1 MTMEKI
7 ICACGHSNP
16 YGTKL
21 CEKCGRPLT
30 EEEKQNKVVD
40 MRYDGTAI
48 RSKTYNKSIV
58 DKIWNFFSSVKVGIS
73 LIIITLIAASIGTLL
88 PQEFYVKASDMEKGA
103 YYADVYGTFG
113 KIYYT
118 LGLSDLYSS
127 WWFQILVGMLAVS
140 IIVASL
146 DRGIPLYK
154 SLKNQRVKRHESFM
168 KRQRIFGEGQITA
181 DAEETLDK
189 VAQKMTEMRYSVRR
203 DGSAL
208 LAEKGRFSRYG
219 PYINH
224 VGLIIFISGVML
236 RLVPGFYVDESIWVR
251 EGETRAI
258 TGMDGY
264 FIENRDFIL
273 ETHDNEPQGEQVKQN
288 VNVVAKNFQTDIT
301 LYKQPKDA
309 IPGDTENLEKV
320 KDYSIRVNHPLKED
334 GYALYQMDYRLNELK
349 QMNFELINKASEK
362 SLGKVEIDLTNPKKE
377 YDLGNGSSVQI
388 LVYTPDFDGFEN
400 GEPQTKTSIPNNPA
414 FLFKMTTPETPEG
427 EVSFVEIMQPP
438 LEPLGEN
445 QYRMK
450 FAAAEMRDM
459 SGITVRK
466 DSTIP
471 ILFVGG
477 VIFMIGVVIGSYWN
491 HRRLWLQVEPDGRV
505 LMAAH
510 VNKNMFSMKKDLD
523 AVTAFAALPSYKDQL
538 EKEEADEESTDGGI
552 KEKEGDN
559 TL

>member
-1 MTMEKI
+1 MENI
-7 ICACGHSNP
+7 TCACGHSNP

-88 PQEFYVKASDMEKGA
+88 PQEFYVNASDVNKEA
-103 YYADVYGTFG
+103 YYEDVYGIFG
-113 KIYYT
+113 KIYYA

-127 WWFQILVGMLAVS
+127 WWFQILVGMLGVS
-140 IIVASL
+140 IIIASL
-146 DRGIPLYK
+146 DRGLPLYK

-168 KRQRIFGEGQITA
+168 KRQRIVAEGQVTA
-181 DAEETLDK
+181 SAADTLDK
-189 VAQKMTEMRYSVRR
+189 VEKKMTEMKYNVRR

-224 VGLIIFISGVML
+224 VGLILFLGGVML

-251 EGETRAI
+251 EGETRAV

-273 ETHDNEPQGEQVKQN
+273 ETHDNTPQGEQLKQG

-301 LYKQPKDA
+301 LYKQHENA
-309 IPGDTENLEKV
+309 IAGDTENLEKV
-320 KDYSIRVNHPLKED
+320 RDYSIRVNHPLKEE
-334 GYALYQMDYRLNELK
+334 GFAVYQMDYRLNELK
-349 QMNFELINKASEK
+349 QMNFQLINKATEQ
-362 SLGKVEIDLTNPKKE
+362 SLGNVEIDLTNPKKE
-377 YDLGNGSSVQI
+377 YDLGNGVSVK
-388 LVYTPDFDGFEN
+388 LLLYTPDFSGFED
-400 GEPQTKTSIPNNPA
+400 GVPQTATSVPNNPA
-414 FLFKMTTPETPEG
+414 FLFDMTTPETPDG
-427 EVSFVEIMQPP
+427 ETSFVEIKNTI
-438 LEPLGEN
+438 EPLGEN
-445 QYRMK
+445 QYKMK
-450 FAAAEMRDM
+450 FVSVETRDM
-459 SGITVRK
+459 SGFTVRK

-477 VIFMIGVVIGSYWN
+477 VIFMIGVAIGSYWN

-505 LMAAH
+505 VMAAH

-523 AVTAFAALPSYKDQL
+523 AVTAFAGLPQYIDQL
-538 EKEEADEESTDGGI
+538 EKTEEDEQSTDSGI
-552 KEKEGDN
+552 NEKEGDN

>member
-1 MTMEKI
+1 MENI

-30 EEEKQNKVVD
+30 EEGKQTKVVD
-40 MRYDGTAI
+40 MRYDGMAI
-48 RSKTYNKSIV
+48 RSKTYNKSVI
-58 DKIWNFFSSVKVGIS
+58 DKIWNFFSSVKVGIA
-73 LIIITLIAASIGTLL
+73 LIIITLVAASIGTIL
-88 PQEFYVKASDMEKGA
+88 PQEMYVNPTDTDKAG
-103 YYADVYGTFG
+103 YYAKVYGWFG
-113 KIYYT
+113 KLYNY
-118 LGLSDLYSS
+118 LGLSDLYST
-127 WWFQILVGMLAVS
+127 WWFQILVGMLAIS

-146 DRGIPLYK
+146 DRGIPLHK

-168 KRQRIFGEGQITA
+168 KRQRIVAEGQVSNP
-181 DAEETLDK
+181 DETLDK
-189 VAQKMTEMRYSVRR
+189 VEQKMTALKYNVRR

-208 LAEKGRFSRYG
+208 LAERGRFARYG

-224 VGLIIFISGVML
+224 VGLIIFLTGVML
-236 RLVPGFYVDESIWVR
+236 RLMPGFYVDETMWIR

-258 TGMDGY
+258 PGMEGY
-264 FIENRDFIL
+264 FVKNNKFIL
-273 ETHDNEPQGEQVKQN
+273 ETHNNNEQLMEG
-288 VNVVAKNFQTDIT
+288 VNVMAKNFQTDVT
-301 LYKQPKDA
+301 LYKQPEGA
-309 IPGDTENLEKV
+309 LPGDLDNLEKV
-320 KDYSIRVNHPLKED
+320 RDYSIRVNHPLKEN
-334 GYALYQMDYRLNELK
+334 GFALYQMNYRLNELK
-349 QMNFELINKASEK
+349 QMNFNLVNKETGE
-362 SLGKVEIDLTNPKKE
+362 SLGLAEIDLTNPKKE

-388 LVYTPDFDGFEN
+388 LVYTPDFDGFDN

-414 FLFKMTTPETPEG
+414 FLFRMITPETPEG
-427 EVSFVEIMQPP
+427 EVSFVEIRKPP

-445 QYRMK
+445 KYRMK
-450 FAAAEMRDM
+450 FASADTRNTANFT
-459 SGITVRK
+459 IRK

-477 VIFMIGVVIGSYWN
+477 IIFMIGVVIGSYWN

-523 AVTAFAALPSYKDQL
+523 AVTEFADLPAYKDQL
-538 EKEEADEESTDGGI
+538 EKSEDIENSTKPGI
-552 KEKEGDN
+552 NKKEGDN